1 MFLSI
6 VIPIYNGAD
15 TIKRCLDSIWNQGLP
30 ENDFEVICVDDCSK
44 DDTIFLLSEI
54 AKEHPQLKVVK
65 NRESLRAGGARNHGV
80 REAQGRYIQ
89 FIDADDYF
97 HPGSLKTAYLYQKE
111 MASGGVDILVC
122 DFARHTLQKV
132 NDELVHRFPSTDI
145 MTGRKFFVVNSLP
158 YAPWKY
164 MFRRELMIDNKIF
177 FAEKVSCEDVDWSHK
192 IAFYAKTMQ
201 YKPILLTHYILS
213 ESIQTGSEY
222 KKATTVFHRLM
233 AGKRLTDLVHLC
245 NTDEEKS
252 RIIAV
257 AQQTLL
263 NGVIFLCAVFSN
275 PVKKADIVRDCIDNQ
290 LNWRKELRIIRRFP
304 LMYGLA
310 STAIA
315 PLFRTAIY
323 IRRKFF
329 GR

>member
-1 MFLSI
+1 
-6 VIPIYNGAD
+6 
-15 TIKRCLDSIWNQGLP
+15 
-30 ENDFEVICVDDCSK
+30 
-44 DDTIFLLSEI
+44 
-54 AKEHPQLKVVK
+54 
-65 NRESLRAGGARNHGV
+65 
-80 REAQGRYIQ
+80 
-89 FIDADDYF
+89 
-97 HPGSLKTAYLYQKE
+97 
-111 MASGGVDILVC
+111 
-122 DFARHTLQKV
+122 
-132 NDELVHRFPSTDI
+132 
-145 MTGRKFFVVNSLP
+145 
-158 YAPWKY
+158 

-213 ESIQTGSEY
+213 ESSQTGSEY
-222 KKATTVFHRLM
+222 KKAITVFHRLM

-275 PVKKADIVRDCIDNQ
+275 PVKKADIVKDCIDNQ

>member
-6 VIPIYNGAD
+6 VIPVYNGAD
-15 TIKRCLDSIWNQGLP
+15 TIRRCLDSIWGQGLP
-30 ENDFEVICVDDCSK
+30 DNDFEVICVDDCSK
-44 DDTIFLLSEI
+44 DNTIFLLSEI

-65 NRESLRAGGARNHGV
+65 NSESLRAGGARNHGV
-80 REAQGRYIQ
+80 REAKGRYIQ

-97 HPGSLKTAYLYQKE
+97 HTGSLKAAYLYQKD
-111 MASGGVDILVC
+111 MSSGGLDVLVC
-122 DFARHTLQKV
+122 DFARHTLQNV
-132 NDELVHRFPSTDI
+132 NNKLVHNFPSTDI
-145 MTGRKFFVVNSLP
+145 MTGRKFLVVNSLP

-164 MFRRELMIDNKIF
+164 MFRRDLMVDNNIF

-192 IAFYAKTMQ
+192 IAFFAKTMQ

-213 ESIQTGSEY
+213 EASQTGSEY

-233 AGKRLTDLVHLC
+233 AGKRVADLIHLC

-252 RIIAV
+252 RILTV

-263 NGVIFLCAVFSN
+263 NGVIFLCAVLSN
-275 PVKKADIVRDCIDNQ
+275 PVKKADILKDCIDNQ
-290 LNWRKELRIIRRFP
+290 LNWRKELQIIRRFP
-304 LMYGLA
+304 MIYGLA

-323 IRRKFF
+323 IRRNFF

>member
-6 VIPIYNGAD
+6 VIPVYNGAD
-15 TIKRCLDSIWNQGLP
+15 TIRRCLDSIWSQELP

-44 DDTIFLLSEI
+44 DNTIFLLSEI

-65 NRESLRAGGARNHGV
+65 NSESLRAGGARNRGV
-80 REAQGRYIQ
+80 REAKGRYIQ

-97 HPGSLKTAYLYQKE
+97 HAGSLKAAYLYQKD
-111 MASGGVDILVC
+111 MSSGGLDILVC
-122 DFARHTLQKV
+122 DFVRHTSQNV
-132 NDELVHRFPSTDI
+132 NNKLVHKFSSTDI
-145 MTGRKFFVVNSLP
+145 MTGRKFLVVNSLP

-164 MFRRELMIDNKIF
+164 MFRRDLMVDNNIL

-192 IAFYAKTMQ
+192 IAFFAKTMQ

-213 ESIQTGSEY
+213 EASQTGSEY

-233 AGKRLTDLVHLC
+233 AGKRVADLIHLC

-252 RIIAV
+252 RILAV

-275 PVKKADIVRDCIDNQ
+275 PVKKAAIIKSCLDRRIDYGKKLQIVRKYPLIYGCFSTVIAPFF
-290 LNWRKELRIIRRFP
+290 RVAITIRRCR
-304 LMYGLA
+304 
-310 STAIA
+310 
-315 PLFRTAIY
+315 FR
-323 IRRKFF
+323 K
-329 GR
+329 